1 MTSKEVM
8 ELGEGSEVYWTDP
21 DNGECSGYFLIECIE
36 VEGEEA
42 QITTCDGR
50 FIECPVEELS
60 L

>member
-1 MTSKEVM
+1 M
-8 ELGEGSEVYWTDP
+8 ELGEGSEVFWTDP
-21 DNGECSGYFLIECIE
+21 DNGESSGYFLIECIE
-36 VEGEEA
+36 VQDEEA